1 MPPKVTFIKED
12 VIQAAFSIVQE
23 QGLKRLS
30 ARKVAQ
36 RLKSSTAPV
45 YSHFNSMKELE
56 KEVIGKARDLLLQ
69 YTRASYTDRVFL
81 NMGTGCAV
89 FSREHSELF
98 RAIFLGRDAFK
109 DIVEEFLNAL
119 RKEMIKDPRFTAMPG
134 KDRDAL
140 LTKMWTFTHGLAA
153 LICVG
158 LIEDDSNEHIINTLL
173 EVGSVVIDAAFA
185 EGQK

>member
-56 KEVIGKARDLLLQ
+56 KEVLKKAKDLLLQ

-109 DIVEEFLNAL
+109 DIVEEFLLNL
-119 RKEMIKDPRFTAMPG
+119 SESVTQDVWKPTHITTP
-134 KDRDAL
+134 DRPLNINKYLSFAWHPAFSYRASQL
-140 LTKMWTFTHGLAA
+140 FKVF
-153 LICVG
+153 
-158 LIEDDSNEHIINTLL
+158 ED
-173 EVGSVVIDAAFA
+173 
-185 EGQK
+185 